1 MNEVVYPHLAKIA
14 RDTLQFRVYVWII
27 ILIIN
32 ITLTNKT
39 ILMINKATSVPVE
52 RVFSGGTD
60 LIAAKR
66 CSLKADT
73 IRACMCLKSWQT
85 YSQISVKAS
94 DIISIL

>member
-1 MNEVVYPHLAKIA
+1 MNLETPCNYRDVYEL
-14 RDTLQFRVYVWII
+14 LL
-27 ILIIN
+27 LIIN
-32 ITLTNKT
+32 ITLTNKL
-39 ILMINKATSVPVE
+39 ILMINKTTSVPVE

-66 CSLKADT
+66 CSLKADTT